1 MLECAVIAFTAT
13 ATTRERENVS
23 ELACRAAS
31 LSDMKGI
38 WDLVRG
44 VADDIPVSIASDS
57 DQERALS
64 HLMECCSDNCST
76 VVYNMEKEI
85 VGALLAERDLLDLAL
100 ANKETINIRLTA
112 AAAGHRDVAFKLLFD
127 ALISRGA
134 PIYISLPTGEG
145 QALAKILGE
154 AGFSSALN
162 DGKAELFKWEPPVE
176 AKAAA

>member
-1 MLECAVIAFTAT
+1 VSDLVC
-13 ATTRERENVS
+13 RE
-23 ELACRAAS
+23 AS
-31 LSDMKGI
+31 LSDMKSI

-44 VADDIPVSIASDS
+44 VADDIPVPVASDA

-64 HLMECCSDNCST
+64 NLMECCSDNCST
-76 VVYNMEKEI
+76 VVYNTEKEI

-100 ANKETINIRLTA
+100 ANKETINVRLTA
-112 AAAGHRDVAFKLLFD
+112 AATGHRDAAFTLLFG

-145 QALAKILGE
+145 QALAPILGSV
-154 AGFSSALN
+154 GFSSLQG
-162 DGKAELFKWEPPVE
+162 DGKSELFKWEPPVE